1 MAWQSSTSATGTS
14 PVGRASASLVRLA
27 RRTGL
32 RRARRPG
39 PHGRSSGWRP
49 ALELI
54 KGPGL
59 RGSAGV
65 LQAEQNL
72 LIHLS
77 QLPDAR
83 GLRLVIDSQP
93 VLSNDL
99 AERVKDDF
107 PSLVGRWGSR
117 AATYT
122 KLAKECRNLAGL
134 IGDGR
139 NASTEGSVLLSR
151 LRKVPAFEP
160 LTPEKAKAF
169 VRLFHRIDSRITV
182 IIARDSMQD
191 NRSLR

>member
-1 MAWQSSTSATGTS
+1 
-14 PVGRASASLVRLA
+14 
-27 RRTGL
+27 
-32 RRARRPG
+32 
-39 PHGRSSGWRP
+39 
-49 ALELI
+49 
-54 KGPGL
+54 
-59 RGSAGV
+59 
-65 LQAEQNL
+65 
-72 LIHLS
+72 
-77 QLPDAR
+77 
-83 GLRLVIDSQP
+83 VIDSQP

-107 PSLVGRWGSR
+107 PSLVGRWGSC
-117 AATYT
+117 ATTYT
-122 KLAKECRNLAGL
+122 KLANECRNLAGL

-160 LTPEKAKAF
+160 STPEKAKAF